1 MALKGLRC
9 MILMFKIEIENR
21 TTTHKLLKVLR
32 EEKFKIIEYSLKT
45 ENKKNYIY
53 VEVAY
58 DN

>member
-1 MALKGLRC
+1 

-58 DN
+58 YDN